1 MSLPQRKASTPPT
14 ILGIKRKNGVAGN
27 YAYTVHLAY
36 PGDQEP
42 ATQPTM
48 VTLHSNL
55 FTNSVTLEA
64 GGQQVRVINTER
76 YGPDLNPTWI
86 RNFFGPQ

>member
-27 YAYTVHLAY
+27 YAYTVRLAY
-36 PGDQEP
+36 PGENP
-42 ATQPTM
+42 VTV
-48 VTLHSNL
+48 VTLHSNI
-55 FTNSVTLEA
+55 FNGSITLET